1 MYKNL
6 NEYDV
11 TLESFNSIK
20 KKFDHLKEAI
30 PKNRCFL
37 GWDGFID
44 HLYTIIQSR
53 ESLDKWTRMDNM
65 KNFGNLE
72 LWINMVILK
81 KVMEKLGEIS
91 I

>member
-11 TLESFNSIK
+11 PLESLNSIK

-44 HLYTIIQSR
+44 HLYTIIQSSK
-53 ESLDKWTRMDNM
+53 SLDKWAQMDNM
-65 KNFGNLE
+65 KKFG
-72 LWINMVILK
+72 ILK
-81 KVMEKLGEIS
+81 NS
-91 I
+91 